1 MERNSSGK
9 QTPKF
14 PLIVS
19 ATHGDAVAINTVAD
33 YFCDYIR
40 KLSAKRMLDEDGNVF
55 SCIDEDMCRRLETK
69 LITKIL
75 SFKPI

>member
-1 MERNSSGK
+1 MGRNSGVK
-9 QTPKF
+9 QIPKF

-33 YFCDYIR
+33 YYRDYIR
-40 KLSAKRMLDEDGNVF
+40 KLSAKHMFDEDGNVF